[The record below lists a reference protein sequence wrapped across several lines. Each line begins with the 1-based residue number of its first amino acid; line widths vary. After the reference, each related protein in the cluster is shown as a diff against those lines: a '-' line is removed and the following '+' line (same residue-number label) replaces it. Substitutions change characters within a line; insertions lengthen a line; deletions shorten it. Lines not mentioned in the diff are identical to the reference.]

1 MWVHR
6 IEIYGLSCFL
16 DRLFSSMLF
25 VSTDTLLWT
34 QGGSSPSNL
43 LRNILENC
51 DYFGQIKLVQGVTMS
66 ATEEK
71 NDTKPIDSD
80 YYKWSKQISASKKV
94 SFLS

>member
-1 MWVHR
+1 
-6 IEIYGLSCFL
+6 
-16 DRLFSSMLF
+16 
-25 VSTDTLLWT
+25 
-34 QGGSSPSNL
+34 
-43 LRNILENC
+43 
-51 DYFGQIKLVQGVTMS
+51 MS